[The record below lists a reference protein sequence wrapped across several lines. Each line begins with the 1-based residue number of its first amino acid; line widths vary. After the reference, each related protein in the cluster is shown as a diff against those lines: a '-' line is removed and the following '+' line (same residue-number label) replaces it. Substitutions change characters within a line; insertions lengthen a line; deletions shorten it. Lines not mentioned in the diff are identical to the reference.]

1 MIKLR
6 RIKTGEFK
14 IQDSIS
20 LYKFLQLDF
29 LDMQDKIISIEDLY
43 KDSKKINLSEYDY
56 EKLLNGVKIKTEIN
70 QGICRIYQ
78 DLRYKGLGKVEDN
91 LISRFVIE

>member
-91 LISRFVIE
+91 CRFANI